1 MRLRNI
7 KTSVDKILEGILIVL
22 MAANVLN
29 VLWQV
34 FTRFVLK
41 NPSSFTE
48 ELARYLLIWIGLLG
62 ASYVAGRKMHLAI
75 DVVVNR
81 LSGRIKR
88 LTEYLIEVLI
98 FIFALSVMVFG
109 GIRLVSITLALNQIS
124 AVLRIKLGY
133 VYLVLPLSGLIL
145 MFYSLLFLMEIYTKQ
160 KDIPLEDQNN
170 PASLDQRTGAL

>member
-7 KTSVDKILEGILIVL
+7 KIAVDKVLEWTLIVL
-22 MAANVLN
+22 MAVNVLN

-48 ELARYLLIWIGLLG
+48 ELARYLLIWVGLLG

-75 DVVVNR
+75 DVLINR
-81 LSGRIKR
+81 LTGRARR
-88 LTEYLIEVLI
+88 LAEYLIEVSI
-98 FIFALSVMVFG
+98 FIFALFVMAFG
-109 GIRLVSITLALNQIS
+109 GLRLVIITLTLNQIS

-133 VYLVLPLSGLIL
+133 VYLVLPLSGLLI
-145 MFYSLLFLMEIYTKQ
+145 MFYSILFIAEIYWKQ
-160 KDIPLEDQNN
+160 RDI
-170 PASLDQRTGAL
+170 AGAL

>member
-7 KTSVDKILEGILIVL
+7 KTSVDKVLEWTLIVL

-48 ELARYLLIWIGLLG
+48 ELARYLLIWVGLLG
-62 ASYVAGRKMHLAI
+62 ASYVAGQKMHLAI
-75 DVVVNR
+75 DVLINR
-81 LSGRIKR
+81 LKGRARR
-88 LTEYLIEVLI
+88 LDEYLIEVSI
-98 FIFALSVMVFG
+98 FVFALFVMVFG
-109 GIRLVSITLALNQIS
+109 GLRLVIITLTLNQIS

-133 VYLVLPLSGLIL
+133 VYLVLPLSGLLL
-145 MFYSLLFLMEIYTKQ
+145 MFYSLLFIAEIYRKQ
-160 KDIPLEDQNN
+160 KNI
-170 PASLDQRTGAL
+170 AGAL